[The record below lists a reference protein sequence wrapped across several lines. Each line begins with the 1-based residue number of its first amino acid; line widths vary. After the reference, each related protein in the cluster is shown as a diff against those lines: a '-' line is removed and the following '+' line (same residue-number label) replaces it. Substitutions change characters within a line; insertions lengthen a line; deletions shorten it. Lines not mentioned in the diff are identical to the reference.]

1 MDKYIKN
8 RITYNGIGSTD
19 DDMTLLFE
27 CMENFGN
34 GDFSYVNREDFD
46 EPQIGDMF
54 NRMLK
59 LSLDRN
65 NKYLARIND
74 AQYRIGDS
82 TCLKNML
89 ALISTQQEI
98 AEVLSQYRE
107 SADDGEFSTDDV
119 NREFLMLS
127 KEIKN
132 TFLPCIKE
140 VRKSMFLLDGM
151 LNGGEMDA
159 SEEIRKRLSVVSE
172 NLYSMTDRISDMSE
186 DAEKLYEVLDKN
198 SRFNET
204 FLESV
209 DSIVKSYKELSS
221 ECLDTGRYLIRISRD
236 VDNARNDMFRHNSK
250 PTLHDELRVYDVDH
264 LTLTWRLYN
273 NIVEFES
280 LRLTQVNNPESCKFG
295 KWVQKSKDSDAG
307 YVSTDEFN
315 AVVEAHL
322 ALHEIS
328 VKCFEAKQ
336 QYDNALAMKYF
347 EEALKNY
354 EAFHTALE
362 ALHER
367 LRELGITEETDVWK
381 FRG

>member
-119 NREFLMLS
+119 NREF
-127 KEIKN
+127 
-132 TFLPCIKE
+132 
-140 VRKSMFLLDGM
+140 
-151 LNGGEMDA
+151 
-159 SEEIRKRLSVVSE
+159 
-172 NLYSMTDRISDMSE
+172 
-186 DAEKLYEVLDKN
+186 
-198 SRFNET
+198 
-204 FLESV
+204 
-209 DSIVKSYKELSS
+209 
-221 ECLDTGRYLIRISRD
+221 
-236 VDNARNDMFRHNSK
+236 
-250 PTLHDELRVYDVDH
+250 
-264 LTLTWRLYN
+264 
-273 NIVEFES
+273 
-280 LRLTQVNNPESCKFG
+280 
-295 KWVQKSKDSDAG
+295 
-307 YVSTDEFN
+307 
-315 AVVEAHL
+315 
-322 ALHEIS
+322 
-328 VKCFEAKQ
+328 
-336 QYDNALAMKYF
+336 
-347 EEALKNY
+347 
-354 EAFHTALE
+354 
-362 ALHER
+362 
-367 LRELGITEETDVWK
+367 
-381 FRG
+381 